1 MDKYWHFNQQN
12 SLKLMKFYANAIL
25 INIKAPSKSML
36 TTGYDTFEMTSH
48 PIKEAQGI
56 LTIQSL
62 TIIFENSRTGEIPE
76 DWKKASVVL
85 IFHKGKKRESRELP
99 C

>member
-1 MDKYWHFNQQN
+1 MTCITDKFH
-12 SLKLMKFYANAIL
+12 
-25 INIKAPSKSML
+25 SM
-36 TTGYDTFEMTSH
+36 GV
-48 PIKEAQGI
+48 QGI

-85 IFHKGKKRESRELP
+85 IFHKGKEKKEYKVTIL
-99 C
+99 

>member
-1 MDKYWHFNQQN
+1 
-12 SLKLMKFYANAIL
+12 
-25 INIKAPSKSML
+25 ML
-36 TTGYDTFEMTSH
+36 TTGDDMFEMTSH
-48 PIKEAQGI
+48 PIKEAEGI

-85 IFHKGKKRESRELP
+85 IFHKGKKRESRKLP
-99 C
+99 CCESDISDQGTKRKPVTIQRKIRTWQVTR

>member
-1 MDKYWHFNQQN
+1 
-12 SLKLMKFYANAIL
+12 
-25 INIKAPSKSML
+25 
-36 TTGYDTFEMTSH
+36 MTSH
-48 PIKEAQGI
+48 PIKEAEGI

-85 IFHKGKKRESRELP
+85 IFHKVRRERERVTMLK
-99 C
+99 

>member
-1 MDKYWHFNQQN
+1 
-12 SLKLMKFYANAIL
+12 
-25 INIKAPSKSML
+25 ML
-36 TTGYDTFEMTSH
+36 TTGDMFEMTSH
-48 PIKEAQGI
+48 PIKKAEGI

-99 C
+99 CWESDINGQRTKRKPVTIQRKIRT